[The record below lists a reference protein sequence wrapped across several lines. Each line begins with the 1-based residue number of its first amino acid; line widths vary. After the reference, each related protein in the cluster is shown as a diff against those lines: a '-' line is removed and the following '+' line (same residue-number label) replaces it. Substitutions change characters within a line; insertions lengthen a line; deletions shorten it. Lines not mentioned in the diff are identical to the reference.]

1 MSSKVKKLDFN
12 IIAQTTLYLFY
23 FIGFLVV
30 LCSVMP
36 WSTGWALIEMPMLF
50 VPRWWPILL
59 LLPTI
64 IINARLALV
73 QWKKITLTFIV
84 ITFFYLD
91 FQLPNN
97 YFSAKPVGHTLNIMS
112 VNLGGKVKWPKL
124 IKNQIMNEQ
133 LVIVAF
139 QETPKIEAQKI
150 VPEGWDLH
158 CIGQMC
164 LASAYK
170 IEYIN
175 TQSRKILGGWGQ
187 LGLLYQLQINERKI
201 NVMNLHLETPRKGF
215 EDFQL
220 SKLNFEAIF
229 KNTEQRY
236 IEASIISSWVKDKAP
251 LIILGDFNMPV
262 ESSIYREKFGHYNN
276 AFNEAGFGFGFT
288 KHIRMLS
295 VRIDHIL
302 TDENFSIVEAKI
314 GNDVGSDHSP
324 ILANI
329 VLNEVL

>member
-1 MSSKVKKLDFN
+1 
-12 IIAQTTLYLFY
+12 
-23 FIGFLVV
+23 
-30 LCSVMP
+30 
-36 WSTGWALIEMPMLF
+36 
-50 VPRWWPILL
+50 
-59 LLPTI
+59 
-64 IINARLALV
+64 
-73 QWKKITLTFIV
+73 
-84 ITFFYLD
+84 
-91 FQLPNN
+91 
-97 YFSAKPVGHTLNIMS
+97 MS
-112 VNLGGKVKWPKL
+112 VNLGGGVENPGL
-124 IKNQIMNEQ
+124 IKEQIVNEQ
-133 LVIVAF
+133 LVLIAF
-139 QETPKIEAQKI
+139 QETPGSEVAKV
-150 VPEGWDLH
+150 VPQGWDTH

-170 IEYIN
+170 LKFLKS
-175 TQSRKILGGWGQ
+175 QSRRILGGWGQ
-187 LGLLYQLQINERKI
+187 LGLLYELHIRKRKI
-201 NVMNLHLETPRKGF
+201 YVMNLHLETPRKGF

-236 IEASIISSWVKDKAP
+236 IESSIISSWVEKKAP

-262 ESSIYREKFGHYNN
+262 ESSIYRENFGHYKN

-302 TDENFSIVEAKI
+302 TDENFSVLKAKI

-324 ILANI
+324 ILATV